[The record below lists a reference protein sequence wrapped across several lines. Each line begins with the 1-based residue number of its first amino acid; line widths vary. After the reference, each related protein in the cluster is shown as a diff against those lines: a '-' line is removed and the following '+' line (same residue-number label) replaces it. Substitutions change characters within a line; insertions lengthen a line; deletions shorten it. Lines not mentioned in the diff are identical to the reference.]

1 MNKRN
6 VLSSLLLQLEDD
18 AVEVLLAQAQRMVAG
33 RKAYGDLNIEKDRRD
48 WLEQAIEEHWDSMNY
63 LTIEL
68 IKLRRMLGR
77 APR

>member
-18 AVEVLLAQAQRMVAG
+18 AVAVLLAQAQRMVAG
-33 RKAYGDLNIEKDRRD
+33 RKAYGDLDIAKDGRD
-48 WLEQAIEEHWDSMNY
+48 WTEEALQEYLDGSNY
-63 LTIEL
+63 LAIEL

-77 APR
+77 AR